1 MKKQRDPIKR
11 KNVRKVV
18 RSIFQEIILITL
30 LILIIR
36 AIFTFET
43 YEPYDATKIEMADDE
58 EDTGFIAL
66 SYFGVDRNETKTLI
80 STERLQEHIDALSK
94 SGYVT
99 ITQQDIL
106 DYYQEGKKL
115 PKKSLFL
122 MFEDGR
128 RDTAIFAQNV
138 TEEYNFISTIMTYA
152 NKFETQDS
160 KFLMP
165 DDLKDLEEG
174 TFCELGTN
182 GYRLEYI
189 NAYDRYEHYLG
200 QLNTLE
206 YAHVQPYLDRNYNH
220 YLMDYI
226 RDEYGISRE
235 SYEQMKMRI
244 DYDYDEMER
253 IYTTELGY
261 LPQMYVLMHSNT
273 GQFGENDKVSAVNQA
288 RIFDMF
294 LMNFN
299 REGYTLNTK
308 ESSIYDLTRLQPQ
321 AYWHTNHLLMRIWDD
336 TKQEV
341 AWVEGD
347 LERKANWEELN
358 GKAEFQDNAIFL
370 TCEPEK
376 IGTLRLKE
384 SKDYQD
390 VIVNTQLTG
399 NKLGV
404 QSIYL
409 RADENLETYLCVKI
423 ENNELIVLESIGTE
437 KDGEKEL
444 FRENLDEITQVEEV
458 SIEEDNKAALIAAKE
473 LEVQYAS
480 NVESG
485 KDAAV
490 ELSNLNDMKAATVE
504 EGAEKYVAPINLN
517 DEGNSSLHIDLKED
531 KLTVTID
538 EYVAVEDLEV
548 GLVET
553 GYVYI
558 QSGWG
563 GEAYSQ
569 RNLSDDVYD
578 GVFEDF
584 EVTENT
590 GAEEEVVL
598 YDNKM
603 HGFDKFCWQVENGWK
618 ALLNWFIET
627 F

>member
-138 TEEYNFISTIMTYA
+138 TEEYNYISTIMTYA

-273 GQFGENDKVSAVNQA
+273 GQFGENDRVSAVNQA

-376 IGTLRLKE
+376 VGTLRLKE

-517 DEGNSSLHIDLKED
+517 DEGNSSLHINLKED

-603 HGFDKFCWQVENGWK
+603 HGFDKFCWQVENGWEG
-618 ALLNWFIET
+618 LLNWFIET